1 MEFRFSEDDRQFRS
15 ELTTFLDDQ
24 LPEGWWGEEAYDDS
38 VWPFTLE
45 MRKKLGEKGWLAI
58 SWPKE
63 YGGQDASPGQSMIY
77 SEEMAYNRAPG
88 KDIQG
93 VGFIGPC
100 LMIHGTEEQKRQHL
114 LPISEGKVTL
124 VPGLQRAGIG
134 LRPGFPPDPSS
145 RGRRRLRDIRAE
157 DLVQRRSSVGLVPP
171 SRPH

>member
-1 MEFRFSEDDRQFRS
+1 MQFRFSEEDRQFRIRADH
-15 ELTTFLDDQ
+15 LPWDDQ
-24 LPEGWWGEEAYDDS
+24 LPDGWWGEEAYDDT

-77 SEEMAYNRAPG
+77 SEEMAYKRAPG

-100 LMIHGTEEQKRQHL
+100 LMIHGTEEQKRQA
-114 LPISEGKVTL
+114 PAD
-124 VPGLQRAGIG
+124 PYPRARSHGVRASASRSRAPTW
-134 LRPGFPPDPSS
+134 LHSRP
-145 RGRRRLRDIRAE
+145 E
-157 DLVQRRSSVGLVPP
+157 P
-171 SRPH
+171 SRTATTS

>member
-1 MEFRFSEDDRQFRS
+1 M
-15 ELTTFLDDQ
+15 T
-24 LPEGWWGEEAYDDS
+24 P

-77 SEEMAYNRAPG
+77 SEEMAYKRAPG

-100 LMIHGTEEQKRQHL
+100 LMIHGTEEQKRRAPSAHIRGQ
-114 LPISEGKVTL
+114 SYM
-124 VPGLQRAGIG
+124 VPGLQRAGVG
-134 LRPGFPPDPSS
+134 FRPGLPPDPGR
-145 RGRRRLRDIRAE
+145 RGRRRLRDLRAE
-157 DLVQRRSSVGLVPP
+157 DMVQRRSSV
-171 SRPH
+171 